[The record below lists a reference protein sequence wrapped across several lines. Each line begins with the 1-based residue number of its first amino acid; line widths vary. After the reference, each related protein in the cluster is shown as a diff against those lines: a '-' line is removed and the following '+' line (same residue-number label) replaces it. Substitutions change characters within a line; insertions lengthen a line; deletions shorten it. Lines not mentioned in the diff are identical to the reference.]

1 MVKTD
6 LFHEIAGCRICRSR
20 DLVPVIDLGRQALT
34 GRFPAKTEPDP
45 PSAPLVVVRC
55 THCGL
60 VQLRYSVDAGE
71 LFAEDY
77 GYRSGIN
84 ATMRDHL
91 AAIVARVVERGNL
104 KSGDTVLDIG
114 CNDGTLLTAYQE
126 PGLFRVGIDPLAEM
140 FRPGYRADLEVHTG
154 FFTAGTY
161 ISASGRPTARAIT
174 SIAMFYDLEDPGAFV
189 SDVAAVLA
197 ADGIWVLE
205 QSYLPSM
212 LEQNSFDT
220 ICHEHLEYYSLAQID
235 RLARAHGLR
244 VFDVGLNGINGGS
257 FQVWVCHEGAG
268 YSTDRARIGAIAER
282 EQKLALMSE
291 EPYASFRL
299 RVSSIGDRLRAFI
312 QTEASRGKKIYV
324 YGASTKGNVL
334 LQHFGLDASLIR
346 ACADKNPI
354 KWGRRTPGTSIPIIS
369 EDAARADADYFL
381 VLPWSF
387 KDEFLARESA
397 FRARGGRFIFP
408 LPEIEMC

>member
-6 LFHEIAGCRICRSR
+6 LFHEIAQCRICRSR

-55 THCGL
+55 TQCGL
-60 VQLRYSVDAGE
+60 VQLRYSVDTGE
-71 LFAEDY
+71 LFAQDY

-114 CNDGTLLTAYQE
+114 CNDGTLLTSYEE
-126 PGLFRVGIDPLAEM
+126 PALFRVGIDPLAEM
-140 FRPGYRADLEVHTG
+140 FRPGYRPGLEVHTG
-154 FFTAGTY
+154 FFSAGTY

-197 ADGIWVLE
+197 PDGIWVLE

-220 ICHEHLEYYSLAQID
+220 ICHEHLEYYSLAQIE

-244 VFDVGLNGINGGS
+244 IFDVGINGINGGS

-268 YSTDRARIGAIAER
+268 YATDSARIGAIVEHER
-282 EQKLALMSE
+282 KLGLMSE
-291 EPYASFRL
+291 EPYARFRVRVSAIGARL
-299 RVSSIGDRLRAFI
+299 RTLI

-354 KWGRRTPGTSIPIIS
+354 KWGRRTPGTNIPIIA